1 VKKIISLV
9 ALIGLLVVVW
19 LGASFYSARTTGNY
33 ITSLPELYKQNS
45 YMHIKTVEHQQSA
58 FSSAGKFEIRYPNLF
73 PAADGGVS
81 SAIGLIVEYKINNLL
96 LPSSAGRIEWKL
108 TGDDAIDAE
117 LKKLMGQGAAVHGKG
132 IIHYN
137 GERQS
142 SVELSELLF
151 KDSTNSFQLTPLKGM
166 ATWDNQKLKLQL
178 NADHLNIRA
187 DKHVTDWRGI
197 SIEVNLSDR
206 ILGLGTYSF
215 NISQGKSE
223 TSTFEDMK
231 LKKTISLA
239 NDRFNIVIAQTIKGF
254 VFDKIKLSDMSQEF
268 VLRDLDK
275 DSITAL
281 QTTLRDVKDLNQ
293 LTPVERSQLAKSLR
307 GLLDKG
313 FSVGFPSISAKID
326 DGTIK
331 GNVNIEILKSEGP
344 ADAPFVSA
352 QRLRALGEL
361 SVNGK
366 AGLDDT
372 QRSTALMLGLAL
384 ATPEGLKASFEFAKG
399 VLTVNGKSHQV
410 SQYLVGADS
419 FINAA
424 LNP

>member
-1 VKKIISLV
+1 MKKIIGLIALV
-9 ALIGLLVVVW
+9 GLLVAVW
-19 LGASFYSARTTGNY
+19 LGASFYSARTTANY
-33 ITSLPELYKQNS
+33 ISSLPELYKQNN

-58 FSSAGKFEIRYPNLF
+58 FSSVGKFEIRYPNLF
-73 PAADGGVS
+73 PAADGVS
-81 SAIGLIVEYKINNLL
+81 GAIGLIIDYKINNLL

-108 TGDDAIDAE
+108 TGDEAIDAE

-142 SVELSELLF
+142 SIELSELLF

-166 ATWDNQKLKLQL
+166 ATWDNQKLNLQL

-197 SIEVNLSDR
+197 SIGVNLSDR
-206 ILGLGTYSF
+206 IQGLGTYSF
-215 NISQGKSE
+215 NISQGKSDI
-223 TSTFEDMK
+223 STFEDMK

-239 NDRFNIVIAQTIKGF
+239 NDRFNIAIAQTIKAF
-254 VFDKIKLSDMSQEF
+254 VFEKIKLSDMSQEF

-281 QTTLRDVKDLNQ
+281 QTSLRDAKDVNQ
-293 LTPVERSQLAKSLR
+293 LTPVERSQIAKSLR

-313 FSVGFPSISAKID
+313 FSVGFPSISAKLE
-326 DGTIK
+326 DGTIQ
-331 GNVNIEILKSEGP
+331 GNVNIEILKSEGS

-372 QRSTALMLGLAL
+372 QRSTALMLGLAT

-410 SQYLVGADS
+410 NQYLGGADS
-419 FINAA
+419 MINSA